1 MDLLPGLSSFFVC
14 LFFRLEVGIAVGV
27 FIQLC
32 TLLYASARPIVEVDL
47 MKVFLQS
54 DHNHNHIYL
63 HLVPYLPCWLSQDH
77 PSPQHHLP
85 LSNPCEDHY

>member
-54 DHNHNHIYL
+54 AWYFLTIIIYI
-63 HLVPYLPCWLSQDH
+63 CT
-77 PSPQHHLP
+77 
-85 LSNPCEDHY
+85 